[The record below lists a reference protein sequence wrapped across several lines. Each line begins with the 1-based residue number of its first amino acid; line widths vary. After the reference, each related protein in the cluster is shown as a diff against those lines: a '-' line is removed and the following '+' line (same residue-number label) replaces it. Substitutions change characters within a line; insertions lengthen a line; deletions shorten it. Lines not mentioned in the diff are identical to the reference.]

1 MTEQPISRYPVPDI
15 NDLPE
20 DIRTLILEVQEQT
33 GFVPNV
39 FLALAYRPDEFRAFF
54 AYHNA
59 LMEREG
65 GLTQADKEMIIV
77 ATSGFNQC
85 IYCVI
90 AHGAI
95 LRIRERNS
103 LVADQIATNY
113 QKADITPRQQ
123 AMLDFAVMVAADS
136 ASIDDDEIELLKAHD
151 FSADDIWDIAG
162 ISALY
167 ALSNRM
173 ANFARIRPNDEFFL
187 MGRLPRDDR

>member
-20 DIRTLILEVQEQT
+20 DIHTLILEVQEQT

-136 ASIDDDEIELLKAHD
+136 ASIDDDDIELLKTHD

-187 MGRLPRDDR
+187 MGRLPRDDH

>member
-95 LRIRERNS
+95 LRIRERDS
-103 LVADQIATNY
+103 QVADQIATNY

>member
-65 GLTQADKEMIIV
+65 GLSQADKEMIIV

-136 ASIDDDEIELLKAHD
+136 ASIDDDDIELLKAHN

-187 MGRLPRDDR
+187 MGRLP

>member
-65 GLTQADKEMIIV
+65 GLSQADMEMIIGG
-77 ATSGFNQC
+77 TSGFNQC

-136 ASIDDDEIELLKAHD
+136 ASIDDDDIELLKAHN

-187 MGRLPRDDR
+187 MGRLP